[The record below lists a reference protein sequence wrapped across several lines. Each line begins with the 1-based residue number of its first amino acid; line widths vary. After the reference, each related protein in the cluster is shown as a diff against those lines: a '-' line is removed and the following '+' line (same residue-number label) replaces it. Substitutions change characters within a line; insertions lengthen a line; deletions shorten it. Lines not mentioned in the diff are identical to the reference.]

1 MFHEGVSVPKQQNSQ
16 TRRSK
21 RNPPIEPNSKSCKFF
36 TFYTFYDIKRCHLPP
51 DKLCRYDV
59 IFVIPS
65 RNKVFFYH
73 FTLFRGLKNVIYPVI
88 LGNHKRLSGQNF
100 SSINSSK
107 YSESS
112 FFEISKCSESS
123 FFEISKY
130 SESSFFEISK
140 YSESSFFES
149 RVKFF

>member
-88 LGNHKRLSGQNF
+88 LGDHKRLSGQSFLSVSPTIMRKILWEAGKFDDRKFTQNLTLF
-100 SSINSSK
+100 FHLLK
-107 YSESS
+107 YAV
-112 FFEISKCSESS
+112 KCH
-123 FFEISKY
+123 
-130 SESSFFEISK
+130 
-140 YSESSFFES
+140 
-149 RVKFF
+149 KFCFQ

>member
-88 LGNHKRLSGQNF
+88 LGDHKRLSGQNF
-100 SSINSSK
+100 LTFSNNYCNSIRI
-107 YSESS
+107 ELHR
-112 FFEISKCSESS
+112 KCKEFLTCHSL
-123 FFEISKY
+123 
-130 SESSFFEISK
+130 
-140 YSESSFFES
+140 
-149 RVKFF
+149 